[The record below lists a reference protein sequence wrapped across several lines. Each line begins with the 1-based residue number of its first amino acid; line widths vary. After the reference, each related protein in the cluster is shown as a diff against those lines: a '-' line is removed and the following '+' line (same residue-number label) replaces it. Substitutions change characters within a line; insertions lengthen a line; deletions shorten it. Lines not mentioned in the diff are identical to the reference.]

1 MSHYLVCGGN
11 ALAHRLIRE
20 LIEHYDVPVV
30 ALVPDLTQDHGPRI
44 SQIPGLAA
52 VHEYPA
58 ISAET
63 LRACGIEEANGIALV
78 DGTDQ
83 GNIHAAMAA
92 EGLNPGIRIVLR
104 MYNQRLGQHIERL
117 LPNCTSLS
125 GSATAAP
132 AFANGAL
139 ERPNSVHAGGRYLY
153 VAYDEEIR
161 DNQLCVVADGIDP
174 QDLGRLRLLPD
185 TAGRAAEFIA
195 LARRFGDE
203 GQGGPPPPPPPGHE
217 PGGLAALQALTE
229 RPPLRIPWWTRLR
242 WRVLD
247 ALRFFTSARL
257 RLLLTV
263 ALVAVLLGGAV
274 IWWSTGHLG
283 WALYYTLLDVAG
295 AADPDRPGDSPG
307 DGSGPWARA
316 AQVVVTFCG
325 ITFAPVATAIAV
337 EALATGRRGL
347 PRGPGAGLRD
357 HVVVVGLNNLGT
369 RVAGML
375 RETGVPVVCVE
386 RDPQSRGIAAMRAL
400 GVPVLVGD
408 APLAGQLRR
417 ARVQH
422 ARAVVSV
429 TRDDAANLEAALEAR
444 AIHPEIRIVC
454 RLFDD
459 DFAHHV
465 YATLGNVVSRSVSY
479 LSAPGFAAAL
489 MGREVLGT
497 LSVFRHVLLLAE
509 LTAEDG
515 SGLIG
520 RTVWGLEE
528 PGGVRVVGVRLARRP
543 GDVLWNFADRG
554 YRLRAGDRVLL
565 AATRIGL
572 ARLGPAPAEPP
583 PAPGPQPAPA
593 SGPQPAPASGPV
605 GPPPAGPVSGPV
617 PEPRS
622 GGAG

>member
-30 ALVPDLTQDHGPRI
+30 ALVPDLTKDHGPRI

-52 VHEYPA
+52 VHEYAA

-63 LRACGIEEANGIALV
+63 LRACGVADANGIALV

-132 AFANGAL
+132 AFADGAL
-139 ERPNSVHAGGRYLY
+139 ERPNSVQVNGRYLY
-153 VAYDEEIR
+153 VAYDEEIHE
-161 DNQLCVVADGIDP
+161 NQLTVVADRIDP
-174 QDLGRLRLLPD
+174 QDLSRLRLLPD
-185 TAGRAAEFIA
+185 TAGRAAEFIE

-203 GQGGPPPPPPPGHE
+203 GQGGPPPERAERE
-217 PGGLAALQALTE
+217 PGGIAALQALNT
-229 RPPLRIPWWTRLR
+229 PPRQRTPWWRRLR

-263 ALVAVLLGGAV
+263 ALGAVLLGGAV

-295 AADPDRPGDSPG
+295 AANPDRPGDSPG

-316 AQVVVTFCG
+316 AQVIVTFCG
-325 ITFAPVATAIAV
+325 ITFAPLATAIAV

-347 PRGPGAGLRD
+347 PRSPGAGLRD

-386 RDPQSRGIAAMRAL
+386 RDPQSQGVAAMRAL
-400 GVPVLVGD
+400 GVPVLLGD
-408 APLAGQLRR
+408 APLDGQLRR

-444 AIHPEIRIVC
+444 AIHPEIRIVV

-459 DFAHHV
+459 EFAHHV

-489 MGREVLGT
+489 MGREVVGT

-509 LTAEDG
+509 LTAESGENGVG
-515 SGLIG
+515 SSLLG
-520 RTVWGLEE
+520 RTVWELEE
-528 PGGVRVVGVRLARRP
+528 AGGVRVVAVRLARRP
-543 GDVLWNFADRG
+543 GVVFWNFADRG
-554 YRLRAGDRVLL
+554 HRLQAGDRVLV
-565 AATRIGL
+565 AATRSGL
-572 ARLGPAPAEPP
+572 ARLSPAPPVPP
-583 PAPGPQPAPA
+583 EGP
-593 SGPQPAPASGPV
+593 SEELTE
-605 GPPPAGPVSGPV
+605 GPPEELS
-617 PEPRS
+617 E
-622 GGAG
+622 GATA